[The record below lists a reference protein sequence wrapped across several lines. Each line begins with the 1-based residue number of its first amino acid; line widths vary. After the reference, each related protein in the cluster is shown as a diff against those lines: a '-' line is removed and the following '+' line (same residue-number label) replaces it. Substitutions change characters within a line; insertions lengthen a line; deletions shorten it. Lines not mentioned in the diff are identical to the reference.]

1 MAGARSQRL
10 FSGPQAVAAPGCP
23 HYGQAGEIDTG
34 GGERGRIRQVRRREP
49 DHALARGG
57 QRSERRQQQ
66 PQLAD
71 PLLQA
76 EDLGEPAG
84 RPAAPRQLAVQDR
97 KPAGD
102 GGSTRRGC
110 SAAPDGMPLEDIF
123 ESHHEDCIFIQYY
136 CRWQEG
142 YDDFQGG
149 AMAKF
154 TLRVNGAQKTLS
166 VDADTPLLYVL
177 RNDVGLNGP
186 KFGCGLAQCGACTVL
201 VGGKP
206 VRSCV
211 TPMSAVKEPVTTIE
225 GLGTLDKL
233 HPLQRAFI
241 EEQACQCGYCG
252 NGMVMSA
259 KALNGHLCRCASHN
273 RIVRAVQRAAKEM
286 RS

>member
-1 MAGARSQRL
+1 MAN
-10 FSGPQAVAAPGCP
+10 FSV
-23 HYGQAGEIDTG
+23 
-34 GGERGRIRQVRRREP
+34 
-49 DHALARGG
+49 
-57 QRSERRQQQ
+57 
-66 PQLAD
+66 
-71 PLLQA
+71 
-76 EDLGEPAG
+76 
-84 RPAAPRQLAVQDR
+84 
-97 KPAGD
+97 
-102 GGSTRRGC
+102 
-110 SAAPDGMPLEDIF
+110 
-123 ESHHEDCIFIQYY
+123 
-136 CRWQEG
+136 
-142 YDDFQGG
+142 
-149 AMAKF
+149 
-154 TLRVNGAQKTLS
+154 RVNGEPRTLS

-211 TPMSAVKEPVTTIE
+211 TPMSAVKGPVTTIE

-259 KALNGHLCRCASHN
+259 KALLERNPAPTAGQIRQALNGHLCRCASHN

>member
-1 MAGARSQRL
+1 MMI
-10 FSGPQAVAAPGCP
+10 FK
-23 HYGQAGEIDTG
+23 
-34 GGERGRIRQVRRREP
+34 RE
-49 DHALARGG
+49 
-57 QRSERRQQQ
+57 
-66 PQLAD
+66 
-71 PLLQA
+71 
-76 EDLGEPAG
+76 
-84 RPAAPRQLAVQDR
+84 
-97 KPAGD
+97 
-102 GGSTRRGC
+102 
-110 SAAPDGMPLEDIF
+110 
-123 ESHHEDCIFIQYY
+123 
-136 CRWQEG
+136 
-142 YDDFQGG
+142 G

-154 TLRVNGAQKTLS
+154 SVRVNGERKTLS

-211 TPMSAVKEPVTTIE
+211 TPMSAVKGPVTTIE

-259 KALNGHLCRCASHN
+259 KALLERNPAPTAGEIRQALNGHLCRCASHN